1 MMKQK
6 RIVAVA
12 LGLALSVSPMIVL
25 PTAFADQVSGNPSS
39 SISARSTA
47 PNPLDKF
54 SAEEKAYLEAN
65 YFTFPS
71 TTDTS
76 KGFDGWNPSVTE
88 YTGLKTTDVDGLHN
102 SNSKYE
108 VVKDGDALFH
118 YTGASGKDES
128 GAKVAIWSNGATAHA
143 GEKYDTRTV
152 TYTGRK
158 SGASITYVFTTLSK
172 VNVPGVNDSGT
183 TGGATNTK
191 GLNADEKAF
200 IDKYK
205 DTIAS
210 ALGIDGF
217 APSTTDYYGVKE
229 SVLDTVADKI
239 PTANKGLKLLGAPIE
254 IDTNATGW
262 LADGKTTQTKPAGT
276 DLAYRVTIRGKSG
289 GTVAY
294 TLHTRTL
301 TIMDKADAAELKNVT
316 ATANGK
322 QIQGF
327 DPTKTGTW
335 TVPDGAEVKLSGLPD
350 GWGSYK
356 NLDAKPGTL
365 SYDIKKGD
373 VTVVT
378 WTFTYDSTTDPD
390 KPSTGADVLKG
401 VAATVDG
408 KPLPSFDPTKSGT
421 YRVATGAEVKISNVP
436 SDWKLDKTASD
447 SKLVFTASKDGTTV
461 TWTFEYQ
468 GKDDDGATTNPGDN
482 AGNNSQNNNVDTT
495 SKPPVNGANPL
506 ASTGVGIGWVGW
518 LIGILA
524 IIGGALGITVA
535 VRKPKGK
542 ATDETPAPEADDS
555 EASSDQPLNS

>member
-12 LGLALSVSPMIVL
+12 LGLALSVSPMIML

-54 SAEEKAYLEAN
+54 STEEKAFLN
-65 YFTFPS
+65 
-71 TTDTS
+71 
-76 KGFDGWNPSVTE
+76 N
-88 YTGLKTTDVDGLHN
+88 H
-102 SNSKYE
+102 
-108 VVKDGDALFH
+108 KD
-118 YTGASGKDES
+118 K
-128 GAKVAIWSNGATAHA
+128 
-143 GEKYDTRTV
+143 
-152 TYTGRK
+152 
-158 SGASITYVFTTLSK
+158 
-172 VNVPGVNDSGT
+172 
-183 TGGATNTK
+183 
-191 GLNADEKAF
+191 
-200 IDKYK
+200 
-205 DTIAS
+205 IAS

-217 APSTTDYYGVKE
+217 DPSTTDYYGVKE
-229 SVLDTVADKI
+229 SALDTVAGKI
-239 PTANKGLKLLGAPIE
+239 PTSNTGLLKPMGAPLE
-254 IDTNATGW
+254 IDTNAAGW
-262 LADGKTTQTKPAGT
+262 LVDGKIAKDKPSSG
-276 DLAYRVTIRGKSG
+276 DMAYRVTIKGKSG

-294 TLHTRTL
+294 TLHTASQ
-301 TIMDKADAAELKNVT
+301 DASSKADPGELKGVT
-316 ATANGK
+316 ATANGTAVTDFNPVK
-322 QIQGF
+322 
-327 DPTKTGTW
+327 DGTY

-350 GWGSYK
+350 GWASYK

-390 KPSTGADVLKG
+390 KPATGVDALKG
-401 VAATVDG
+401 VTATVDG

-447 SKLVFTASKDGTTV
+447 LKLVFAASKDGTTV

-468 GKDDDGATTNPGDN
+468 GKDDGGATTNPGDN
-482 AGNNSQNNNVDTT
+482 AGNKSQNNNDGTT
-495 SKPPVNGANPL
+495 SKPTVNGANPL

>member
-1 MMKQK
+1 MKQK

-54 SAEEKAYLEAN
+54 STEEKAFLN
-65 YFTFPS
+65 
-71 TTDTS
+71 
-76 KGFDGWNPSVTE
+76 N
-88 YTGLKTTDVDGLHN
+88 H
-102 SNSKYE
+102 
-108 VVKDGDALFH
+108 KD
-118 YTGASGKDES
+118 K
-128 GAKVAIWSNGATAHA
+128 
-143 GEKYDTRTV
+143 
-152 TYTGRK
+152 
-158 SGASITYVFTTLSK
+158 
-172 VNVPGVNDSGT
+172 
-183 TGGATNTK
+183 
-191 GLNADEKAF
+191 
-200 IDKYK
+200 
-205 DTIAS
+205 IAS

-217 APSTTDYYGVKE
+217 DPSTTDYYGVKE
-229 SVLDTVADKI
+229 SALDTVAGKI
-239 PTANKGLKLLGAPIE
+239 PTSNTGLLKPMGAPLE

-262 LADGKTTQTKPAGT
+262 LVDGKIAKDKPASG
-276 DLAYRVTIRGKSG
+276 DMAYRVTIKGKSG

-294 TLHTRTL
+294 TLHTASQ
-301 TIMDKADAAELKNVT
+301 DASSKADPGELKGVT

-322 QIQGF
+322 PVDGF
-327 DPTKTGTW
+327 APTKTGTW

-350 GWGSYK
+350 GWASYK

-390 KPSTGADVLKG
+390 KPATGVDALKG
-401 VAATVDG
+401 VTATVDG
-408 KPLPSFDPTKSGT
+408 KPLPSFDPTKSDT

-447 SKLVFTASKDGTTV
+447 SKLVFAASKDGTTV

-468 GKDDDGATTNPGDN
+468 GKDDGGATTNPGDN
-482 AGNNSQNNNVDTT
+482 AGNKSQNNNDGTT

>member
-12 LGLALSVSPMIVL
+12 LGLALSVSPMIML

-54 SAEEKAYLEAN
+54 S
-65 YFTFPS
+65 
-71 TTDTS
+71 
-76 KGFDGWNPSVTE
+76 
-88 YTGLKTTDVDGLHN
+88 
-102 SNSKYE
+102 
-108 VVKDGDALFH
+108 
-118 YTGASGKDES
+118 
-128 GAKVAIWSNGATAHA
+128 TA
-143 GEKYDTRTV
+143 
-152 TYTGRK
+152 
-158 SGASITYVFTTLSK
+158 
-172 VNVPGVNDSGT
+172 
-183 TGGATNTK
+183 
-191 GLNADEKAF
+191 EKAF
-200 IDKYK
+200 LNNHK
-205 DTIAS
+205 DEIAS
-210 ALGIDGF
+210 ALGIDRF
-217 APSTTDYYGVKE
+217 DPSTTDYFGVKE
-229 SVLDTVADKI
+229 SALDTIADKI
-239 PTANKGLKLLGAPIE
+239 PTSNTGLLKPMGAPLE
-254 IDTNATGW
+254 IDTNAAGW
-262 LADGKTTQTKPAGT
+262 LVDGKITQSKSTSG
-276 DLAYRVTIRGKSG
+276 DLAYRVTIKGKKSG

-294 TLHTRTL
+294 TLHTASQ
-301 TIMDKADAAELKNVT
+301 DASSKADPGELKGVT
-316 ATANGK
+316 ATADGK
-322 QIQGF
+322 PVQGF

-335 TVPDGAEVKLSGLPD
+335 TIPDGAEVKLSGLPD
-350 GWGSYK
+350 GWASYK

-390 KPSTGADVLKG
+390 KPATGADALKG
-401 VAATVDG
+401 VAVTVDG

-421 YRVATGAEVKISNVP
+421 YKVAKGAEVKFSNVP
-436 SDWKLDKTASD
+436 SDWKLAKSASD

-468 GKDDDGATTNPGDN
+468 GKDDDGATINPDDN
-482 AGNNSQNNNVDTT
+482 AGNNSQNNNDGTT
-495 SKPPVNGANPL
+495 SKPPANGVSPL

-542 ATDETPAPEADDS
+542 ATDETPEADDS
-555 EASSDQPLNS
+555 EASSDQPRNA

>member
-54 SAEEKAYLEAN
+54 STEEKAFLN
-65 YFTFPS
+65 
-71 TTDTS
+71 
-76 KGFDGWNPSVTE
+76 N
-88 YTGLKTTDVDGLHN
+88 H
-102 SNSKYE
+102 
-108 VVKDGDALFH
+108 KD
-118 YTGASGKDES
+118 K
-128 GAKVAIWSNGATAHA
+128 
-143 GEKYDTRTV
+143 
-152 TYTGRK
+152 
-158 SGASITYVFTTLSK
+158 
-172 VNVPGVNDSGT
+172 
-183 TGGATNTK
+183 
-191 GLNADEKAF
+191 
-200 IDKYK
+200 
-205 DTIAS
+205 IAS

-217 APSTTDYYGVKE
+217 DPSTTDYYGVKE
-229 SVLDTVADKI
+229 SALDTVAGKI
-239 PTANKGLKLLGAPIE
+239 PTSNTGLLKPMGAPLE

-262 LADGKTTQTKPAGT
+262 LVDGKIAKDKPSSG
-276 DLAYRVTIRGKSG
+276 DMAYRVTIKGKSG

-294 TLHTRTL
+294 TLHTASQ
-301 TIMDKADAAELKNVT
+301 DASSKADPGELKGVT

-322 QIQGF
+322 PVDGF
-327 DPTKTGTW
+327 APTKTGTW

-350 GWGSYK
+350 GWASYK

-390 KPSTGADVLKG
+390 KPATGVGALKG
-401 VAATVDG
+401 VTATVDG

-447 SKLVFTASKDGTTV
+447 SKLVFAASKDGTTV

-468 GKDDDGATTNPGDN
+468 GKDDGGATTNPGDN
-482 AGNNSQNNNVDTT
+482 AGNKSQNNNDGTT

>member
-54 SAEEKAYLEAN
+54 STEEKAFLN
-65 YFTFPS
+65 
-71 TTDTS
+71 
-76 KGFDGWNPSVTE
+76 N
-88 YTGLKTTDVDGLHN
+88 H
-102 SNSKYE
+102 
-108 VVKDGDALFH
+108 KD
-118 YTGASGKDES
+118 K
-128 GAKVAIWSNGATAHA
+128 
-143 GEKYDTRTV
+143 
-152 TYTGRK
+152 
-158 SGASITYVFTTLSK
+158 
-172 VNVPGVNDSGT
+172 
-183 TGGATNTK
+183 
-191 GLNADEKAF
+191 
-200 IDKYK
+200 
-205 DTIAS
+205 IAS

-217 APSTTDYYGVKE
+217 DPSTTDYFGVKE
-229 SVLDTVADKI
+229 SALDTVAGKI
-239 PTANKGLKLLGAPIE
+239 PTSNTGLLKPMGAPLE

-262 LADGKTTQTKPAGT
+262 LVDGKIAKDKPSSG
-276 DLAYRVTIRGKSG
+276 DMAYRVTIKGKSG

-294 TLHTRTL
+294 TLHTASQ
-301 TIMDKADAAELKNVT
+301 DASSKADPGELKGVT
-316 ATANGK
+316 ATADGK
-322 QIQGF
+322 PVDGF

-350 GWGSYK
+350 GWASYK

-373 VTVVT
+373 ITVVT

-390 KPSTGADVLKG
+390 KPATGVDALKG
-401 VAATVDG
+401 VTATVDG

-447 SKLVFTASKDGTTV
+447 SRLVFAASKDGTTV

-468 GKDDDGATTNPGDN
+468 GKDDGGATTNPGDN
-482 AGNNSQNNNVDTT
+482 AGNKSQNNNDGTT
-495 SKPPVNGANPL
+495 SKPTVNGANPL

>member
-54 SAEEKAYLEAN
+54 SAEEKASL
-65 YFTFPS
+65 
-71 TTDTS
+71 
-76 KGFDGWNPSVTE
+76 
-88 YTGLKTTDVDGLHN
+88 
-102 SNSKYE
+102 
-108 VVKDGDALFH
+108 
-118 YTGASGKDES
+118 
-128 GAKVAIWSNGATAHA
+128 
-143 GEKYDTRTV
+143 
-152 TYTGRK
+152 
-158 SGASITYVFTTLSK
+158 
-172 VNVPGVNDSGT
+172 
-183 TGGATNTK
+183 
-191 GLNADEKAF
+191 
-200 IDKYK
+200 DK
-205 DTIAS
+205 IAS

-217 APSTTDYYGVKE
+217 DPSTTDYYGVKE
-229 SVLDTVADKI
+229 SSLDTVAGKI
-239 PTANKGLKLLGAPIE
+239 PTANSDLTSQKAPLE
-254 IDTNATGW
+254 IDTANTGW
-262 LADGKTTQTKPAGT
+262 LVDGKIAKDKPSSG
-276 DLAYRVTIRGKSG
+276 DLAYRVTIKGKKSG

-294 TLHTRTL
+294 TLHTASQ
-301 TIMDKADAAELKNVT
+301 DASSKADPGELKGVT
-316 ATANGK
+316 ATANGTAVK
-322 QIQGF
+322 DF
-327 DPTKTGTW
+327 NPVKTGTW

-350 GWGSYK
+350 GWASYK

-390 KPSTGADVLKG
+390 KPATGVDALKG

-421 YRVATGAEVKISNVP
+421 YRVAKGAEVKISNVP

-468 GKDDDGATTNPGDN
+468 GKDDDGATINPDDN
-482 AGNNSQNNNVDTT
+482 AGNNSQNNNDGTT
-495 SKPPVNGANPL
+495 SKPPANGVSPL

-518 LIGILA
+518 LIGILVV
-524 IIGGALGITVA
+524 IGGALGITVA

-542 ATDETPAPEADDS
+542 ATDETPEADDS
-555 EASSDQPLNS
+555 EASSDQPRNA

>member
-54 SAEEKAYLEAN
+54 STEEKAFLN
-65 YFTFPS
+65 
-71 TTDTS
+71 
-76 KGFDGWNPSVTE
+76 N
-88 YTGLKTTDVDGLHN
+88 H
-102 SNSKYE
+102 
-108 VVKDGDALFH
+108 KD
-118 YTGASGKDES
+118 K
-128 GAKVAIWSNGATAHA
+128 
-143 GEKYDTRTV
+143 
-152 TYTGRK
+152 
-158 SGASITYVFTTLSK
+158 
-172 VNVPGVNDSGT
+172 
-183 TGGATNTK
+183 
-191 GLNADEKAF
+191 
-200 IDKYK
+200 
-205 DTIAS
+205 IAS

-217 APSTTDYYGVKE
+217 DPSTTDYYGVKE
-229 SVLDTVADKI
+229 SALDTVAGKI
-239 PTANKGLKLLGAPIE
+239 PTSNTGLLKPMGAPLE

-262 LADGKTTQTKPAGT
+262 LVDGKIAKDKPSSG
-276 DLAYRVTIRGKSG
+276 DMAYRVTIKGKSG

-294 TLHTRTL
+294 TLHTASQ
-301 TIMDKADAAELKNVT
+301 DASSKADPGELKGVT
-316 ATANGK
+316 ATANGTAVTDFNPVK
-322 QIQGF
+322 
-327 DPTKTGTW
+327 DSTY
-335 TVPDGAEVKLSGLPD
+335 TVPDDAEVKLSGLPD
-350 GWGSYK
+350 GWASYK

-390 KPSTGADVLKG
+390 KPATGVDALKG
-401 VAATVDG
+401 VTATVDG

-447 SKLVFTASKDGTTV
+447 SKLVFAASKDGTTV

-468 GKDDDGATTNPGDN
+468 GKDDGGATTNPGDN
-482 AGNNSQNNNVDTT
+482 AGNKSQNNNDGTT
-495 SKPPVNGANPL
+495 SKPTVNGANPL

>member
-12 LGLALSVSPMIVL
+12 LGLALSVSPMIML

-54 SAEEKAYLEAN
+54 S
-65 YFTFPS
+65 
-71 TTDTS
+71 
-76 KGFDGWNPSVTE
+76 
-88 YTGLKTTDVDGLHN
+88 
-102 SNSKYE
+102 
-108 VVKDGDALFH
+108 
-118 YTGASGKDES
+118 
-128 GAKVAIWSNGATAHA
+128 TA
-143 GEKYDTRTV
+143 
-152 TYTGRK
+152 
-158 SGASITYVFTTLSK
+158 
-172 VNVPGVNDSGT
+172 
-183 TGGATNTK
+183 
-191 GLNADEKAF
+191 EKAF
-200 IDKYK
+200 LNNHK
-205 DTIAS
+205 DEIAS
-210 ALGIDGF
+210 ALGIDRF
-217 APSTTDYYGVKE
+217 DPSTTDYFGVKE
-229 SVLDTVADKI
+229 SALDTVAGKI
-239 PTANKGLKLLGAPIE
+239 PTSNTGLLKPMGAPLE

-262 LADGKTTQTKPAGT
+262 LVDGKIAKDKPSSG
-276 DLAYRVTIRGKSG
+276 DMAYRVTIKGKSG

-294 TLHTRTL
+294 TLHTASQ
-301 TIMDKADAAELKNVT
+301 DASSKADPGELKGVT

-322 QIQGF
+322 PVDGF
-327 DPTKTGTW
+327 APTKTGTW
-335 TVPDGAEVKLSGLPD
+335 TIPDGAEVKLSGLPD
-350 GWGSYK
+350 GWASYK

-390 KPSTGADVLKG
+390 KPATGADALKG
-401 VAATVDG
+401 VTATVDG

-447 SKLVFTASKDGTTV
+447 SKLVFAASKDGTTV

-468 GKDDDGATTNPGDN
+468 GKDDGGATTNPGDN
-482 AGNNSQNNNVDTT
+482 AGNKSQNNNDGTT
-495 SKPPVNGANPL
+495 FKPTVNGANPL

>member
-54 SAEEKAYLEAN
+54 NTEEKAFLN
-65 YFTFPS
+65 
-71 TTDTS
+71 
-76 KGFDGWNPSVTE
+76 N
-88 YTGLKTTDVDGLHN
+88 H
-102 SNSKYE
+102 
-108 VVKDGDALFH
+108 KD
-118 YTGASGKDES
+118 K
-128 GAKVAIWSNGATAHA
+128 
-143 GEKYDTRTV
+143 
-152 TYTGRK
+152 
-158 SGASITYVFTTLSK
+158 
-172 VNVPGVNDSGT
+172 
-183 TGGATNTK
+183 
-191 GLNADEKAF
+191 
-200 IDKYK
+200 
-205 DTIAS
+205 IAS

-217 APSTTDYYGVKE
+217 DPSTTDYYGVKE
-229 SVLDTVADKI
+229 SALDTVAGKI
-239 PTANKGLKLLGAPIE
+239 PTSNTGLLKPMGAPLE

-262 LADGKTTQTKPAGT
+262 LVDGKIAKDKPSSG
-276 DLAYRVTIRGKSG
+276 DMAYRVTIKGKSG

-294 TLHTRTL
+294 TLHTASQ
-301 TIMDKADAAELKNVT
+301 DASSKADPGELKGVT
-316 ATANGK
+316 ATANGTAVTDFNPVK
-322 QIQGF
+322 DGTYTVPDDAEVKIGDVPDGWKLDHKADSKTGTLTFTCTKDDVTVTWTFKYDDGTTTPSTGDKADPSELAGVTATADGKPVQGF
-327 DPTKTGTW
+327 DPTKDGTW

-390 KPSTGADVLKG
+390 KPATGVDALKG
-401 VAATVDG
+401 VTATVDG
-408 KPLPSFDPTKSGT
+408 QPFNGFDPTKDGT
-421 YRVATGAEVKISNVP
+421 YRVATGAEVKILNVP

-468 GKDDDGATTNPGDN
+468 GKDDGGVTTNPDDN
-482 AGNNSQNNNVDTT
+482 DGTT
-495 SKPPVNGANPL
+495 SKPTVNGANPL

>member
-12 LGLALSVSPMIVL
+12 LGLALSVSPMIML

-54 SAEEKAYLEAN
+54 S
-65 YFTFPS
+65 
-71 TTDTS
+71 
-76 KGFDGWNPSVTE
+76 
-88 YTGLKTTDVDGLHN
+88 
-102 SNSKYE
+102 
-108 VVKDGDALFH
+108 
-118 YTGASGKDES
+118 
-128 GAKVAIWSNGATAHA
+128 TA
-143 GEKYDTRTV
+143 
-152 TYTGRK
+152 
-158 SGASITYVFTTLSK
+158 
-172 VNVPGVNDSGT
+172 
-183 TGGATNTK
+183 
-191 GLNADEKAF
+191 EKAF
-200 IDKYK
+200 LNNHK
-205 DTIAS
+205 DEIAS
-210 ALGIDGF
+210 ALGIDRF
-217 APSTTDYYGVKE
+217 DPSTTDYFGVKE
-229 SVLDTVADKI
+229 SALDTIADKI
-239 PTANKGLKLLGAPIE
+239 PTSNTGLLKPMGAPLE
-254 IDTNATGW
+254 IDTNAAGW
-262 LADGKTTQTKPAGT
+262 LVDGKITQSKSTSG
-276 DLAYRVTIRGKSG
+276 DLAYRVTIKGKKSG

-294 TLHTRTL
+294 TLHTASQ
-301 TIMDKADAAELKNVT
+301 DASSKADPGELKGVT
-316 ATANGK
+316 ATADGK
-322 QIQGF
+322 PVQGF
-327 DPTKTGTW
+327 APTKTGTW

-350 GWGSYK
+350 GWASYK

-390 KPSTGADVLKG
+390 KPVTGVDALKG
-401 VAATVDG
+401 VAVTVDG

-421 YRVATGAEVKISNVP
+421 YRVAKGAEVKISNVP

-447 SKLVFTASKDGTTV
+447 SKLVFAASKDGTTV

-468 GKDDDGATTNPGDN
+468 GKDDGGATINPGDN
-482 AGNNSQNNNVDTT
+482 AGNKSQNNNDGTT

-542 ATDETPAPEADDS
+542 ATDETPEADDS
-555 EASSDQPLNS
+555 EASSDQPRNA

>member
-54 SAEEKAYLEAN
+54 SAEEKASL
-65 YFTFPS
+65 
-71 TTDTS
+71 
-76 KGFDGWNPSVTE
+76 
-88 YTGLKTTDVDGLHN
+88 
-102 SNSKYE
+102 
-108 VVKDGDALFH
+108 
-118 YTGASGKDES
+118 
-128 GAKVAIWSNGATAHA
+128 
-143 GEKYDTRTV
+143 
-152 TYTGRK
+152 
-158 SGASITYVFTTLSK
+158 
-172 VNVPGVNDSGT
+172 
-183 TGGATNTK
+183 
-191 GLNADEKAF
+191 
-200 IDKYK
+200 DK
-205 DTIAS
+205 IAS

-217 APSTTDYYGVKE
+217 DPSTTDYYGVKE
-229 SVLDTVADKI
+229 SSLDTVAGKI
-239 PTANKGLKLLGAPIE
+239 PTANSDLTSQKAPLE
-254 IDTNATGW
+254 IDTANTGW
-262 LADGKTTQTKPAGT
+262 LVDGKIAKDKPSSG
-276 DLAYRVTIRGKSG
+276 DMAYRVTIKGKSG

-294 TLHTRTL
+294 TLHTASQ
-301 TIMDKADAAELKNVT
+301 DASSKADPGELKGVT
-316 ATANGK
+316 ATANGTAVK
-322 QIQGF
+322 DF
-327 DPTKTGTW
+327 NPVKDGTY
-335 TVPDGAEVKLSGLPD
+335 TVPDDAEVKLSGLPD
-350 GWGSYK
+350 GWASYK

-390 KPSTGADVLKG
+390 KPVTGVDALKG

-421 YRVATGAEVKISNVP
+421 YKVAKGAEVKISNVP

-447 SKLVFTASKDGTTV
+447 SKLVFAASKDGTTV

-468 GKDDDGATTNPGDN
+468 GKDDGGATTNPGDN
-482 AGNNSQNNNVDTT
+482 AGNKSQNNNDGTT

>member
-54 SAEEKAYLEAN
+54 STEEKAFLN
-65 YFTFPS
+65 
-71 TTDTS
+71 
-76 KGFDGWNPSVTE
+76 N
-88 YTGLKTTDVDGLHN
+88 H
-102 SNSKYE
+102 
-108 VVKDGDALFH
+108 KD
-118 YTGASGKDES
+118 K
-128 GAKVAIWSNGATAHA
+128 
-143 GEKYDTRTV
+143 
-152 TYTGRK
+152 
-158 SGASITYVFTTLSK
+158 
-172 VNVPGVNDSGT
+172 
-183 TGGATNTK
+183 
-191 GLNADEKAF
+191 
-200 IDKYK
+200 
-205 DTIAS
+205 IAS
-210 ALGIDGF
+210 ALGIDRF
-217 APSTTDYYGVKE
+217 DPSTTDYYGVKE
-229 SVLDTVADKI
+229 SALDTVAGKI
-239 PTANKGLKLLGAPIE
+239 PTSNTGLLKPMGAPLE

-262 LADGKTTQTKPAGT
+262 LVDGKITQSKSTSG
-276 DLAYRVTIRGKSG
+276 DLAYRVTIKGKKSG

-294 TLHTRTL
+294 TLHTASQ
-301 TIMDKADAAELKNVT
+301 DASSKADPGELKGVT
-316 ATANGK
+316 ATANGTAVK
-322 QIQGF
+322 DF
-327 DPTKTGTW
+327 NPVKDGTY
-335 TVPDGAEVKLSGLPD
+335 TVPDGAEVKIGDVPD
-350 GWGSYK
+350 GWASYK

-390 KPSTGADVLKG
+390 KPATGADALKG

-421 YRVATGAEVKISNVP
+421 YRVAKGAEVKISNVP

-468 GKDDDGATTNPGDN
+468 GKDDDGATINPDDN
-482 AGNNSQNNNVDTT
+482 AGNNSQNNNDGTT
-495 SKPPVNGANPL
+495 SKPPVNGVSPL

-518 LIGILA
+518 LIGILVV
-524 IIGGALGITVA
+524 IGGALGITVA

>member
-54 SAEEKAYLEAN
+54 STEEKAFLN
-65 YFTFPS
+65 
-71 TTDTS
+71 
-76 KGFDGWNPSVTE
+76 N
-88 YTGLKTTDVDGLHN
+88 H
-102 SNSKYE
+102 
-108 VVKDGDALFH
+108 KD
-118 YTGASGKDES
+118 K
-128 GAKVAIWSNGATAHA
+128 
-143 GEKYDTRTV
+143 
-152 TYTGRK
+152 
-158 SGASITYVFTTLSK
+158 
-172 VNVPGVNDSGT
+172 
-183 TGGATNTK
+183 
-191 GLNADEKAF
+191 
-200 IDKYK
+200 
-205 DTIAS
+205 IAS

-217 APSTTDYYGVKE
+217 DPSTTDYYGVKE
-229 SVLDTVADKI
+229 SALDTVAGKI
-239 PTANKGLKLLGAPIE
+239 PTSNTGLLKPMGAPLE

-262 LADGKTTQTKPAGT
+262 LVDGKIAKDKPSSG
-276 DLAYRVTIRGKSG
+276 DMAYRVTIKGKSG

-294 TLHTRTL
+294 TLHTASQ
-301 TIMDKADAAELKNVT
+301 DASSKADPGELKGVT
-316 ATANGK
+316 ATANGTAVTDFNPVK
-322 QIQGF
+322 
-327 DPTKTGTW
+327 DGTY

-350 GWGSYK
+350 GWASYK

-390 KPSTGADVLKG
+390 KPATGVDALKG
-401 VAATVDG
+401 VTATVDG

-447 SKLVFTASKDGTTV
+447 SKLVFAASKDGTTV

-468 GKDDDGATTNPGDN
+468 GKDDGGATTNPGDN
-482 AGNNSQNNNVDTT
+482 AGNKSQNNNDGTT
-495 SKPPVNGANPL
+495 SKPTVNGANPL

-542 ATDETPAPEADDS
+542 ATDETPTPEADDS

>member
-12 LGLALSVSPMIVL
+12 LGLALSVSPMIML

-54 SAEEKAYLEAN
+54 S
-65 YFTFPS
+65 
-71 TTDTS
+71 
-76 KGFDGWNPSVTE
+76 
-88 YTGLKTTDVDGLHN
+88 
-102 SNSKYE
+102 
-108 VVKDGDALFH
+108 
-118 YTGASGKDES
+118 
-128 GAKVAIWSNGATAHA
+128 TA
-143 GEKYDTRTV
+143 
-152 TYTGRK
+152 
-158 SGASITYVFTTLSK
+158 
-172 VNVPGVNDSGT
+172 
-183 TGGATNTK
+183 
-191 GLNADEKAF
+191 EKAF
-200 IDKYK
+200 LNNHK
-205 DTIAS
+205 DEIAS
-210 ALGIDGF
+210 ALGIDRF
-217 APSTTDYYGVKE
+217 DPSTTDYFGVKE
-229 SVLDTVADKI
+229 SALDTIADKI
-239 PTANKGLKLLGAPIE
+239 PTSNTGLLKPMGAPLE
-254 IDTNATGW
+254 IDTNAAGW
-262 LADGKTTQTKPAGT
+262 LVDGKITQSKSTSG
-276 DLAYRVTIRGKSG
+276 DLAYRVTIKGKKSG

-294 TLHTRTL
+294 TLHTASQ
-301 TIMDKADAAELKNVT
+301 DASSKADPGELKGVT
-316 ATANGK
+316 ATADGK
-322 QIQGF
+322 PVQGF

-335 TVPDGAEVKLSGLPD
+335 TIPDGAEVKLSGLPD
-350 GWGSYK
+350 GWASYK

-390 KPSTGADVLKG
+390 KPATGADALKG
-401 VAATVDG
+401 VAVTVDG

-421 YRVATGAEVKISNVP
+421 YKVAKGAEVKFSNVP
-436 SDWKLDKTASD
+436 SDWKLAKSASD

-468 GKDDDGATTNPGDN
+468 GKDDDGATINPDDN
-482 AGNNSQNNNVDTT
+482 AGNNSQNNNDGTT
-495 SKPPVNGANPL
+495 SKPPANGVSPL

-524 IIGGALGITVA
+524 VIGGALGITVA

-542 ATDETPAPEADDS
+542 ATDETPEADDS

>member
-54 SAEEKAYLEAN
+54 STEEKAFLN
-65 YFTFPS
+65 
-71 TTDTS
+71 
-76 KGFDGWNPSVTE
+76 N
-88 YTGLKTTDVDGLHN
+88 H
-102 SNSKYE
+102 
-108 VVKDGDALFH
+108 KD
-118 YTGASGKDES
+118 K
-128 GAKVAIWSNGATAHA
+128 
-143 GEKYDTRTV
+143 
-152 TYTGRK
+152 
-158 SGASITYVFTTLSK
+158 
-172 VNVPGVNDSGT
+172 
-183 TGGATNTK
+183 
-191 GLNADEKAF
+191 
-200 IDKYK
+200 
-205 DTIAS
+205 IAS

-217 APSTTDYYGVKE
+217 DPSTTDYFGVKE
-229 SVLDTVADKI
+229 SALDTVAGKI
-239 PTANKGLKLLGAPIE
+239 PTSNTGLLKPMGAPLE

-262 LADGKTTQTKPAGT
+262 LVDGKIAKDKPSSG
-276 DLAYRVTIRGKSG
+276 DMAYRVTIKGKSG

-294 TLHTRTL
+294 TLHTASQ
-301 TIMDKADAAELKNVT
+301 DASSKADPGELKGVT
-316 ATANGK
+316 ATANGTAVTDFNPVK
-322 QIQGF
+322 
-327 DPTKTGTW
+327 DGTY
-335 TVPDGAEVKLSGLPD
+335 TVPDDAEVKIGDVPD
-350 GWGSYK
+350 GWASYK

-373 VTVVT
+373 ITVVT

-390 KPSTGADVLKG
+390 KPATGVDALKG

-421 YRVATGAEVKISNVP
+421 YRVAKGAEVKISNVP

-447 SKLVFTASKDGTTV
+447 SKLVFAASKDGTTV

-468 GKDDDGATTNPGDN
+468 GKDDGGATTNPDDN
-482 AGNNSQNNNVDTT
+482 AGNKSQNNNDGTT

>member
-54 SAEEKAYLEAN
+54 STEEKAFLN
-65 YFTFPS
+65 
-71 TTDTS
+71 
-76 KGFDGWNPSVTE
+76 N
-88 YTGLKTTDVDGLHN
+88 H
-102 SNSKYE
+102 
-108 VVKDGDALFH
+108 KD
-118 YTGASGKDES
+118 K
-128 GAKVAIWSNGATAHA
+128 
-143 GEKYDTRTV
+143 
-152 TYTGRK
+152 
-158 SGASITYVFTTLSK
+158 
-172 VNVPGVNDSGT
+172 
-183 TGGATNTK
+183 
-191 GLNADEKAF
+191 
-200 IDKYK
+200 
-205 DTIAS
+205 IAS

-217 APSTTDYYGVKE
+217 DPSTTDYFGVKE
-229 SVLDTVADKI
+229 SALDTVAGKI
-239 PTANKGLKLLGAPIE
+239 PTSNTGLLKPMGAPLE

-262 LADGKTTQTKPAGT
+262 LVDGKIAKDKPSSG
-276 DLAYRVTIRGKSG
+276 DMAYRVTIKGKSG

-294 TLHTRTL
+294 TLHTASQ
-301 TIMDKADAAELKNVT
+301 DASSKADPGELAGVT
-316 ATANGK
+316 ATADGK
-322 QIQGF
+322 PVDGF
-327 DPTKTGTW
+327 APTKTGTW

-350 GWGSYK
+350 GWASYK

-390 KPSTGADVLKG
+390 KPATGVDALKG
-401 VAATVDG
+401 VTATVDG

-447 SKLVFTASKDGTTV
+447 SKLVFAASKDGTTV

-468 GKDDDGATTNPGDN
+468 GKDDGGATTNPGDN
-482 AGNNSQNNNVDTT
+482 AGNKSQNNNDGTA
-495 SKPPVNGANPL
+495 SKLPVNGANPL

>member
-54 SAEEKAYLEAN
+54 SAEEKASL
-65 YFTFPS
+65 
-71 TTDTS
+71 D
-76 KGFDGWNPSVTE
+76 K
-88 YTGLKTTDVDGLHN
+88 
-102 SNSKYE
+102 
-108 VVKDGDALFH
+108 
-118 YTGASGKDES
+118 
-128 GAKVAIWSNGATAHA
+128 
-143 GEKYDTRTV
+143 
-152 TYTGRK
+152 
-158 SGASITYVFTTLSK
+158 IT
-172 VNVPGVNDSGT
+172 
-183 TGGATNTK
+183 
-191 GLNADEKAF
+191 
-200 IDKYK
+200 
-205 DTIAS
+205 S

-217 APSTTDYYGVKE
+217 DPSTTDYYGVKE
-229 SVLDTVADKI
+229 SSLDTVAGKI
-239 PTANKGLKLLGAPIE
+239 PTANSDLTSQKAPLE
-254 IDTNATGW
+254 IDTANTGW
-262 LADGKTTQTKPAGT
+262 LVDGKIAKDKPSSG
-276 DLAYRVTIRGKSG
+276 DMAYRVTIKGKSG

-294 TLHTRTL
+294 TLHTASQ
-301 TIMDKADAAELKNVT
+301 DASSKADPGELKGVT
-316 ATANGK
+316 ATADGK
-322 QIQGF
+322 PVDGF

-350 GWGSYK
+350 GWASYK

-378 WTFTYDSTTDPD
+378 WTFTYDSATDPD
-390 KPSTGADVLKG
+390 KPVTGVDALKG

-421 YRVATGAEVKISNVP
+421 YKVATGAEVKISNVP

-447 SKLVFTASKDGTTV
+447 SKLVFAASKDGTTV

-468 GKDDDGATTNPGDN
+468 GKDDGGATTNPGDN
-482 AGNNSQNNNVDTT
+482 AGNKSQNNNDGTT
-495 SKPPVNGANPL
+495 SKPTVNGANPL

>member
-54 SAEEKAYLEAN
+54 S
-65 YFTFPS
+65 
-71 TTDTS
+71 
-76 KGFDGWNPSVTE
+76 
-88 YTGLKTTDVDGLHN
+88 
-102 SNSKYE
+102 
-108 VVKDGDALFH
+108 
-118 YTGASGKDES
+118 
-128 GAKVAIWSNGATAHA
+128 TA
-143 GEKYDTRTV
+143 
-152 TYTGRK
+152 
-158 SGASITYVFTTLSK
+158 
-172 VNVPGVNDSGT
+172 
-183 TGGATNTK
+183 
-191 GLNADEKAF
+191 EKAF
-200 IDKYK
+200 LNNHK
-205 DTIAS
+205 DEIAS

-217 APSTTDYYGVKE
+217 DPSTTDYYGVKE
-229 SVLDTVADKI
+229 SALDTVAGKI
-239 PTANKGLKLLGAPIE
+239 PTSNTGLLKPMGAPLE

-262 LADGKTTQTKPAGT
+262 LVDGKIAKDKPSSG
-276 DLAYRVTIRGKSG
+276 DMAYRVTIKGKSG

-294 TLHTRTL
+294 TLHTASQ
-301 TIMDKADAAELKNVT
+301 DASSKADPGELKGVT
-316 ATANGK
+316 ATANGTAVK
-322 QIQGF
+322 DF
-327 DPTKTGTW
+327 NPVKDGTY

-350 GWGSYK
+350 GWASYK

-390 KPSTGADVLKG
+390 KPATGADALKG

-421 YRVATGAEVKISNVP
+421 YRVAKGAEVKISNVP

-468 GKDDDGATTNPGDN
+468 GKDDDGATTNPDDN
-482 AGNNSQNNNVDTT
+482 AGNNSQNNNDGTT
-495 SKPPVNGANPL
+495 SKPPANGVSPL

-542 ATDETPAPEADDS
+542 ATDETPEADDS
-555 EASSDQPLNS
+555 EASSDQPRNA

>member
-54 SAEEKAYLEAN
+54 SAEEKASL
-65 YFTFPS
+65 
-71 TTDTS
+71 D
-76 KGFDGWNPSVTE
+76 K
-88 YTGLKTTDVDGLHN
+88 
-102 SNSKYE
+102 
-108 VVKDGDALFH
+108 
-118 YTGASGKDES
+118 
-128 GAKVAIWSNGATAHA
+128 
-143 GEKYDTRTV
+143 
-152 TYTGRK
+152 
-158 SGASITYVFTTLSK
+158 IT
-172 VNVPGVNDSGT
+172 
-183 TGGATNTK
+183 
-191 GLNADEKAF
+191 
-200 IDKYK
+200 
-205 DTIAS
+205 S

-217 APSTTDYYGVKE
+217 DPSTTDYYGVKE
-229 SVLDTVADKI
+229 SSLDTVAGKI
-239 PTANKGLKLLGAPIE
+239 PTANSDLTSQKAPLE
-254 IDTNATGW
+254 IDTANTGW
-262 LADGKTTQTKPAGT
+262 LVDGKIAKDKPSSG
-276 DLAYRVTIRGKSG
+276 DMAYRVTIKGKSG

-294 TLHTRTL
+294 TLHTASQ
-301 TIMDKADAAELKNVT
+301 DASSKADPSELAGVT
-316 ATANGK
+316 ATADGK
-322 QIQGF
+322 PVDGF

-350 GWGSYK
+350 GWASYK

-378 WTFTYDSTTDPD
+378 WTFTYDSATDPD
-390 KPSTGADVLKG
+390 KPVTGVDALKG

-421 YRVATGAEVKISNVP
+421 YKVATGAEVKISNVP

-447 SKLVFTASKDGTTV
+447 SKLVFAASKDGTTV

-468 GKDDDGATTNPGDN
+468 GKDDGGATTNPGDN
-482 AGNNSQNNNVDTT
+482 AGNKSQNNNDGTT

>member
-12 LGLALSVSPMIVL
+12 LGLALSVSPMIML

-54 SAEEKAYLEAN
+54 S
-65 YFTFPS
+65 
-71 TTDTS
+71 
-76 KGFDGWNPSVTE
+76 
-88 YTGLKTTDVDGLHN
+88 
-102 SNSKYE
+102 
-108 VVKDGDALFH
+108 
-118 YTGASGKDES
+118 
-128 GAKVAIWSNGATAHA
+128 TA
-143 GEKYDTRTV
+143 
-152 TYTGRK
+152 
-158 SGASITYVFTTLSK
+158 
-172 VNVPGVNDSGT
+172 
-183 TGGATNTK
+183 
-191 GLNADEKAF
+191 EKAF
-200 IDKYK
+200 LNNHK
-205 DTIAS
+205 DEIAS
-210 ALGIDGF
+210 ALGIDRF
-217 APSTTDYYGVKE
+217 DPSTTDYFGVKE
-229 SVLDTVADKI
+229 SALDTIEDKI
-239 PTANKGLKLLGAPIE
+239 PTSNTGLLKPMGAPLE
-254 IDTNATGW
+254 IDTNAAGW
-262 LADGKTTQTKPAGT
+262 LVDGKITQSKSTSG
-276 DLAYRVTIRGKSG
+276 DLAYRVTIKGKKSG

-294 TLHTRTL
+294 TLHTASQ
-301 TIMDKADAAELKNVT
+301 DASSKADPGELKGVT
-316 ATANGK
+316 ATADGK
-322 QIQGF
+322 PVQGF
-327 DPTKTGTW
+327 APTKTGTW

-350 GWGSYK
+350 GWASYK

-390 KPSTGADVLKG
+390 KPVTGVDALKG
-401 VAATVDG
+401 VAVTVDG

-421 YRVATGAEVKISNVP
+421 YRVAKGAEVKISNVP

-447 SKLVFTASKDGTTV
+447 SKLVFAASKDGTTV

-468 GKDDDGATTNPGDN
+468 GKDDGGATINPGDN
-482 AGNNSQNNNVDTT
+482 AGNKSQNNNDGTT

-542 ATDETPAPEADDS
+542 ATDETPEADDS
-555 EASSDQPLNS
+555 EASSDQPRNA

>member
-54 SAEEKAYLEAN
+54 SAEEKASL
-65 YFTFPS
+65 
-71 TTDTS
+71 D
-76 KGFDGWNPSVTE
+76 K
-88 YTGLKTTDVDGLHN
+88 
-102 SNSKYE
+102 
-108 VVKDGDALFH
+108 
-118 YTGASGKDES
+118 
-128 GAKVAIWSNGATAHA
+128 
-143 GEKYDTRTV
+143 
-152 TYTGRK
+152 
-158 SGASITYVFTTLSK
+158 IT
-172 VNVPGVNDSGT
+172 
-183 TGGATNTK
+183 
-191 GLNADEKAF
+191 
-200 IDKYK
+200 
-205 DTIAS
+205 S

-217 APSTTDYYGVKE
+217 DPSTTDYYGVKE
-229 SVLDTVADKI
+229 SSLDTVAGKI
-239 PTANKGLKLLGAPIE
+239 PTANSDLTSQKAPLE
-254 IDTNATGW
+254 IDTANTGW
-262 LADGKTTQTKPAGT
+262 LVDGKIAKDKPSSG
-276 DLAYRVTIRGKSG
+276 DMAYRVTIKGKSG

-294 TLHTRTL
+294 TLHTASQ
-301 TIMDKADAAELKNVT
+301 DASSKADPGELKGVT
-316 ATANGK
+316 ATANGTAVK
-322 QIQGF
+322 DFNPVKDGTYTVPDDAEVKIGDVPDGWKLDHKTDSKTGTLTFTCTKDDVTVTWTFKYDDGTTTPSTGDKADPSELAGVTATADGKPVDGF
-327 DPTKTGTW
+327 APTKTGTW

-350 GWGSYK
+350 GWASYK

-390 KPSTGADVLKG
+390 KP
-401 VAATVDG
+401 
-408 KPLPSFDPTKSGT
+408 
-421 YRVATGAEVKISNVP
+421 ATGAEVKISNVP

-447 SKLVFTASKDGTTV
+447 SKLVFAASKDGTTV

-468 GKDDDGATTNPGDN
+468 GKDDGGATTNPGDN
-482 AGNNSQNNNVDTT
+482 AGNKSQNNNDGTT
-495 SKPPVNGANPL
+495 SKPTVNGANPL

>member
-54 SAEEKAYLEAN
+54 STEEKAFLN
-65 YFTFPS
+65 
-71 TTDTS
+71 
-76 KGFDGWNPSVTE
+76 N
-88 YTGLKTTDVDGLHN
+88 H
-102 SNSKYE
+102 
-108 VVKDGDALFH
+108 KD
-118 YTGASGKDES
+118 K
-128 GAKVAIWSNGATAHA
+128 
-143 GEKYDTRTV
+143 
-152 TYTGRK
+152 
-158 SGASITYVFTTLSK
+158 
-172 VNVPGVNDSGT
+172 
-183 TGGATNTK
+183 
-191 GLNADEKAF
+191 
-200 IDKYK
+200 
-205 DTIAS
+205 IAS

-217 APSTTDYYGVKE
+217 DPSTTDYYGVKE
-229 SVLDTVADKI
+229 SALDTVAGKI
-239 PTANKGLKLLGAPIE
+239 PTSNTGLLKPMGAPLE

-262 LADGKTTQTKPAGT
+262 LVDGKIAKDKPSSG
-276 DLAYRVTIRGKSG
+276 DMAYRVTIKGKSG

-294 TLHTRTL
+294 TLHTASQ
-301 TIMDKADAAELKNVT
+301 DASSKADPGELKGVT
-316 ATANGK
+316 ATANGTAVTDFNPVK
-322 QIQGF
+322 
-327 DPTKTGTW
+327 DGTY

-350 GWGSYK
+350 GWASYK

-390 KPSTGADVLKG
+390 KPATGADALKG

-421 YRVATGAEVKISNVP
+421 YKVATGAEVKISNVP

-447 SKLVFTASKDGTTV
+447 SKLVFAASKDGTTV

-468 GKDDDGATTNPGDN
+468 GKDDGGATTNPGDN
-482 AGNNSQNNNVDTT
+482 AGNKSQNNNDGTT

>member
-54 SAEEKAYLEAN
+54 SAEEKASL
-65 YFTFPS
+65 
-71 TTDTS
+71 D
-76 KGFDGWNPSVTE
+76 K
-88 YTGLKTTDVDGLHN
+88 
-102 SNSKYE
+102 
-108 VVKDGDALFH
+108 
-118 YTGASGKDES
+118 
-128 GAKVAIWSNGATAHA
+128 
-143 GEKYDTRTV
+143 
-152 TYTGRK
+152 
-158 SGASITYVFTTLSK
+158 IT
-172 VNVPGVNDSGT
+172 
-183 TGGATNTK
+183 
-191 GLNADEKAF
+191 
-200 IDKYK
+200 
-205 DTIAS
+205 S

-217 APSTTDYYGVKE
+217 DPSTTDYYGVKE
-229 SVLDTVADKI
+229 SSLDTVAGKI
-239 PTANKGLKLLGAPIE
+239 PTANSDLTSQKAPLE
-254 IDTNATGW
+254 IDTANTGW
-262 LADGKTTQTKPAGT
+262 LVDGKIAKDKPSSG
-276 DLAYRVTIRGKSG
+276 DMAYRVTIKGKSG

-294 TLHTRTL
+294 TLHTASQ
-301 TIMDKADAAELKNVT
+301 DASSKADPGELKGVT
-316 ATANGK
+316 ATANGTAVK
-322 QIQGF
+322 DFNPVKDGTYTVPDDAEVKIGDVPDGWKLDHKTDSKTGTLTFTCTKDDVTVTWTFKYDDGTTTPSTGDKADPSELAGVTATADGKPVDGF
-327 DPTKTGTW
+327 APTKTGTW

-350 GWGSYK
+350 GWASYK

-390 KPSTGADVLKG
+390 KPATGADALKG
-401 VAATVDG
+401 VAVTVDG

-421 YRVATGAEVKISNVP
+421 YRVAKGSEVKFSNFP
-436 SDWKLDKTASD
+436 SDWKIVKAASD

-468 GKDDDGATTNPGDN
+468 GKDDDGATINPDDN
-482 AGNNSQNNNVDTT
+482 AGNNSQNNNDGTT
-495 SKPPVNGANPL
+495 SKPPANGVSPL

-518 LIGILA
+518 LIGILVV
-524 IIGGALGITVA
+524 IGGALGITVA

-542 ATDETPAPEADDS
+542 ATDETPEADDS
-555 EASSDQPLNS
+555 EASSDQPRNA

>member
-39 SISARSTA
+39 SISARSPA

-54 SAEEKAYLEAN
+54 SAEEKASL
-65 YFTFPS
+65 
-71 TTDTS
+71 
-76 KGFDGWNPSVTE
+76 
-88 YTGLKTTDVDGLHN
+88 
-102 SNSKYE
+102 
-108 VVKDGDALFH
+108 
-118 YTGASGKDES
+118 
-128 GAKVAIWSNGATAHA
+128 
-143 GEKYDTRTV
+143 
-152 TYTGRK
+152 
-158 SGASITYVFTTLSK
+158 
-172 VNVPGVNDSGT
+172 
-183 TGGATNTK
+183 
-191 GLNADEKAF
+191 
-200 IDKYK
+200 DK
-205 DTIAS
+205 IAS

-217 APSTTDYYGVKE
+217 DPSTTDYYGVKE
-229 SVLDTVADKI
+229 SSLDTVAGKI
-239 PTANKGLKLLGAPIE
+239 PTANSDLTSQKAPLE
-254 IDTNATGW
+254 IDTANTGW
-262 LADGKTTQTKPAGT
+262 LVDGKIAKDKPSSG
-276 DLAYRVTIRGKSG
+276 DLAYRVTIKGKKSG

-294 TLHTRTL
+294 TLHTASQ
-301 TIMDKADAAELKNVT
+301 DASSKADPGELKGVT
-316 ATANGK
+316 ATANGTAVK
-322 QIQGF
+322 DFNPVKDGTYTVPDGAEVKIGDVPDGWKLDHKADSKTGTLTFTCTKDDVTVTWTFKYDDGTTTPRTGDKADPSELAGVTATADGKPVDGF

-350 GWGSYK
+350 GWASYK

-390 KPSTGADVLKG
+390 KPATGVDALKG

-421 YRVATGAEVKISNVP
+421 YRVAKGAEVKISNVP

-468 GKDDDGATTNPGDN
+468 GKDDDGATINPDDN
-482 AGNNSQNNNVDTT
+482 AGNNSQNNNDGTT
-495 SKPPVNGANPL
+495 SKPPANGVSPL

-518 LIGILA
+518 LIGILVV
-524 IIGGALGITVA
+524 IGGALGITVA

-542 ATDETPAPEADDS
+542 ATDETPEADDS
-555 EASSDQPLNS
+555 EASSDQPRNA

>member
-54 SAEEKAYLEAN
+54 SAEEKASL
-65 YFTFPS
+65 
-71 TTDTS
+71 
-76 KGFDGWNPSVTE
+76 
-88 YTGLKTTDVDGLHN
+88 
-102 SNSKYE
+102 
-108 VVKDGDALFH
+108 
-118 YTGASGKDES
+118 
-128 GAKVAIWSNGATAHA
+128 
-143 GEKYDTRTV
+143 
-152 TYTGRK
+152 
-158 SGASITYVFTTLSK
+158 
-172 VNVPGVNDSGT
+172 
-183 TGGATNTK
+183 
-191 GLNADEKAF
+191 
-200 IDKYK
+200 DK
-205 DTIAS
+205 IAS

-217 APSTTDYYGVKE
+217 DPSTTDYYGVKE
-229 SVLDTVADKI
+229 SSLDTVAGKI
-239 PTANKGLKLLGAPIE
+239 PTANSDLTSQKAPLE
-254 IDTNATGW
+254 IDTANTGW
-262 LADGKTTQTKPAGT
+262 LVDGKIAKDKPSSG
-276 DLAYRVTIRGKSG
+276 DLAYRVTIKGKKSG

-294 TLHTRTL
+294 TLHTASQ
-301 TIMDKADAAELKNVT
+301 DASSKADPGELKGVT
-316 ATANGK
+316 ATANGTAVK
-322 QIQGF
+322 DFNPVKDGTYTVPDGAEVKIGDVPDGWKLDHKADSKTGTLTFTCTKDDVTVTWTFKYDDGTTTPRTGDKADPSELAGVTATADGKPVDGF

-350 GWGSYK
+350 GWASYK

-390 KPSTGADVLKG
+390 KPATGVDALKG

-421 YRVATGAEVKISNVP
+421 YRVAKGAEVKISNVP

-468 GKDDDGATTNPGDN
+468 GKDDDGATINPDDN
-482 AGNNSQNNNVDTT
+482 AGNNSQNNNDGTT
-495 SKPPVNGANPL
+495 SKPPANGVSPL

-518 LIGILA
+518 LIGILVV
-524 IIGGALGITVA
+524 IGGALGITVA

-542 ATDETPAPEADDS
+542 ATDETPEADDS
-555 EASSDQPLNS
+555 EASSDQPRNA

>member
-54 SAEEKAYLEAN
+54 STEEKAFLN
-65 YFTFPS
+65 
-71 TTDTS
+71 
-76 KGFDGWNPSVTE
+76 N
-88 YTGLKTTDVDGLHN
+88 H
-102 SNSKYE
+102 
-108 VVKDGDALFH
+108 KD
-118 YTGASGKDES
+118 K
-128 GAKVAIWSNGATAHA
+128 
-143 GEKYDTRTV
+143 
-152 TYTGRK
+152 
-158 SGASITYVFTTLSK
+158 
-172 VNVPGVNDSGT
+172 
-183 TGGATNTK
+183 
-191 GLNADEKAF
+191 
-200 IDKYK
+200 
-205 DTIAS
+205 IAS

-217 APSTTDYYGVKE
+217 DPSTTDYYGVKE
-229 SVLDTVADKI
+229 SALDTVAGKI
-239 PTANKGLKLLGAPIE
+239 PTSNTGLLKPMGAPLE

-262 LADGKTTQTKPAGT
+262 LVDGKIAKDKPSSG
-276 DLAYRVTIRGKSG
+276 DMAYRVTIKGKSG

-294 TLHTRTL
+294 TLHTASQ
-301 TIMDKADAAELKNVT
+301 DASSKADPGELKGVT
-316 ATANGK
+316 ATANGTAVTDFNPVK
-322 QIQGF
+322 DGTYTVPDDAEVKIGDVPDGWKLDHKADSKTGTLTFTCTKDDVTVTWTFKYDDGTTTPSTGDKADPSELAGVTATADGKPVDGF
-327 DPTKTGTW
+327 APTKTGTW

-350 GWGSYK
+350 GWASYK

-378 WTFTYDSTTDPD
+378 WTF
-390 KPSTGADVLKG
+390 
-401 VAATVDG
+401 
-408 KPLPSFDPTKSGT
+408 
-421 YRVATGAEVKISNVP
+421 
-436 SDWKLDKTASD
+436 
-447 SKLVFTASKDGTTV
+447 
-461 TWTFEYQ
+461 EYQ
-468 GKDDDGATTNPGDN
+468 GKDDGGATTNPGDN
-482 AGNNSQNNNVDTT
+482 AGNKSQNNNDGTT
-495 SKPPVNGANPL
+495 SKPTVNGANPL

>member
-54 SAEEKAYLEAN
+54 STEEKAFLN
-65 YFTFPS
+65 
-71 TTDTS
+71 
-76 KGFDGWNPSVTE
+76 N
-88 YTGLKTTDVDGLHN
+88 H
-102 SNSKYE
+102 
-108 VVKDGDALFH
+108 KD
-118 YTGASGKDES
+118 K
-128 GAKVAIWSNGATAHA
+128 
-143 GEKYDTRTV
+143 
-152 TYTGRK
+152 
-158 SGASITYVFTTLSK
+158 
-172 VNVPGVNDSGT
+172 
-183 TGGATNTK
+183 
-191 GLNADEKAF
+191 
-200 IDKYK
+200 
-205 DTIAS
+205 IAS

-217 APSTTDYYGVKE
+217 DPSTTDYFGVKE
-229 SVLDTVADKI
+229 SALDTVAGKI
-239 PTANKGLKLLGAPIE
+239 PTSNTGLLKPMGAPLE

-262 LADGKTTQTKPAGT
+262 LVDGKIAKDKPSSG
-276 DLAYRVTIRGKSG
+276 DMAYRVTIKGKSG

-294 TLHTRTL
+294 TLHTASQ
-301 TIMDKADAAELKNVT
+301 DASSKADPGELKGVT
-316 ATANGK
+316 ATANGTAVTDFNPVK
-322 QIQGF
+322 DGTYTVPDDAEVKIG
-327 DPTKTGTW
+327 DVPDGWKLDHKADSKTGTL
-335 TVPDGAEVKLSGLPD
+335 TFTCTKD
-350 GWGSYK
+350 
-356 NLDAKPGTL
+356 
-365 SYDIKKGD
+365 D
-373 VTVVT
+373 VTVT
-378 WTFTYDSTTDPD
+378 WTFKYDDGTTTPGTGDKTDP
-390 KPSTGADVLKG
+390 SELAG
-401 VAATVDG
+401 VTATVDG

-447 SKLVFTASKDGTTV
+447 SKLVFAASKDGTTV

-468 GKDDDGATTNPGDN
+468 GKDDGGATTNPGDN
-482 AGNNSQNNNVDTT
+482 AGNKSQNNNDGTT
-495 SKPPVNGANPL
+495 SKPTVNGANPL